1 MTGQL
6 IGGGGEAMPTKG
18 PLRAPREVPV
28 VSSLEIERL
37 AAEAMVGL
45 GPGIGA
51 AAQPAAYEDDARQ
64 PSECIV
70 YGVNNQELL
79 MAVPKIIKMIC
90 VHMDVCRLAAEAEL
104 SGLGRHAVQAGSAGS
119 YRIG

>member
-1 MTGQL
+1 MSPRKSRHLDLGQ
-6 IGGGGEAMPTKG
+6 
-18 PLRAPREVPV
+18 
-28 VSSLEIERL
+28 RL

-70 YGVNNQELL
+70 YGLNNQELL

-104 SGLGRHAVQAGSAGS
+104 SGLGRLAVQAGSAGPAQPAGAAGS
-119 YRIG
+119 E